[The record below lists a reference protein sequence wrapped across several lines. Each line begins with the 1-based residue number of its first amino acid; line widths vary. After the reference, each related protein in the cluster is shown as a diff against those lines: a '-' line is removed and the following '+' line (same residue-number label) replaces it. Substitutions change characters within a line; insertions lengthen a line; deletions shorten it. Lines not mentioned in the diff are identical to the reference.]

1 MVQQQGDASPGESRV
16 PRAGWQSAL
25 GRSPE
30 AACPLLGLRMDPDS
44 HFSMPVDEHRCQAG
58 RKPAEIDT
66 GRQREVCLSGAFA
79 TCERLLARP
88 DAAEIMASVRP
99 AGSRGPGTPSTGSL
113 AGAAAASSGSSGPE
127 SAWGPVAGGPP
138 SSASA
143 SSSGSGAPTPSS
155 AAATSSGSS
164 GPASAPASDGW
175 RSSRMLPTIVLVIV
189 AAVILGLVVLFVTGI
204 VGTPVV
210 AGGS

>member
-113 AGAAAASSGSSGPE
+113 AGAAAASSGSSGP
-127 SAWGPVAGGPP
+127 
-138 SSASA
+138 
-143 SSSGSGAPTPSS
+143 
-155 AAATSSGSS
+155 
-164 GPASAPASDGW
+164 ASAPASDGW